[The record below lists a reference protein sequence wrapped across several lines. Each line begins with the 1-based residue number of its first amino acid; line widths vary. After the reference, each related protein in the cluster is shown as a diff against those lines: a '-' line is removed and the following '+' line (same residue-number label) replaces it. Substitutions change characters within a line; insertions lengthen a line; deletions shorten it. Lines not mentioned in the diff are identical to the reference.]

1 MKRKLQPPEK
11 TPLQR
16 VSEDFGRFV
25 YGKYVVGETA
35 ASDNEIAFDCGG
47 ELLVSVRVYEDHYDM
62 ILDGEVFPVIDMEA
76 WEAVKERILAKKESD
91 RVPFPKDTAVYS
103 RCGMRCD
110 LCVHYTGGTIS
121 DEFREELKRL
131 LGNFWGPE
139 DFGDDMTL
147 CPGCFNK
154 KDSKKCGKHKHAR
167 KQGLNSCMEC
177 DHYPCGNCGH
187 VTMRIHPREAGNAI
201 PADVIT
207 WALLPYAGGLN

>member
-1 MKRKLQPPEK
+1 MRKKAQPPEK

-16 VSEDFGRFV
+16 VSEAFGSFI

-35 ASDNEIAFDCGG
+35 VSDNEIAFDCGG
-47 ELLVSVRVYEDHYDM
+47 EVLLNVRVHDDRYEM
-62 ILDGEVFPVIDMEA
+62 ILDGETFPVTDMEA
-76 WEAVKERILAKKESD
+76 WEAVKQRILAKKAPD
-91 RVPFPKDTAVYS
+91 RIPFPKDTAVYS

-131 LGNFWGPE
+131 VGSFWGEE
-139 DFGDDMTL
+139 DYSGDIML

-177 DHYPCGNCGH
+177 DHYPCGSCGH
-187 VTMRIHPREAGNAI
+187 VTMRIHPREAGNKI
-201 PADVIT
+201 EADVIT